1 MHIGRSAAA
10 VLLGMSLVLV
20 GCGKKKAEAP
30 EKEKTA
36 AEQEPVPIVE
46 AKVELDASNFSKIVS
61 MSNGWE
67 WSDPRAYPDTL
78 TQKLKAALNQ
88 LCPEINSKGKYF
100 WDFSAGITWDAKA
113 VYLNGPEVLTVWFK
127 GKLALKR
134 DGKDLNVVPFQAA
147 MGQAKRLPNFMA
159 NLMDVAMAA
168 VVSGLPGQGAD
179 GEKCEAY
186 IWSMR
191 DKLPRTREWTVTLT
205 TGETIAV
212 PHTSD
217 TLWDLLLR
225 TETPHSIVAVTDA
238 LRGGTP
244 EEQLAAAQA
253 LQNAAADAYRR
264 EQIKKEL
271 AKFPD
276 LAVKLTNS
284 EAKGII
290 EKLR

>member
-1 MHIGRSAAA
+1 
-10 VLLGMSLVLV
+10 
-20 GCGKKKAEAP
+20 
-30 EKEKTA
+30 
-36 AEQEPVPIVE
+36 
-46 AKVELDASNFSKIVS
+46 
-61 MSNGWE
+61 
-67 WSDPRAYPDTL
+67 
-78 TQKLKAALNQ
+78 
-88 LCPEINSKGKYF
+88 
-100 WDFSAGITWDAKA
+100 
-113 VYLNGPEVLTVWFK
+113 
-127 GKLALKR
+127 
-134 DGKDLNVVPFQAA
+134 
-147 MGQAKRLPNFMA
+147 MA

-186 IWSMR
+186 IWNMR
-191 DKLPRTREWTVTLT
+191 DRLPRTREWSVTLA

-225 TETPHSIVAVTDA
+225 TETPHSIVAVTEA
-238 LRGGTP
+238 LRSATP

-253 LQNAAADAYRR
+253 LQNAAADTYRR
-264 EQIKKEL
+264 EQVKKEL

-276 LAVKLTNS
+276 LAAKLTNA